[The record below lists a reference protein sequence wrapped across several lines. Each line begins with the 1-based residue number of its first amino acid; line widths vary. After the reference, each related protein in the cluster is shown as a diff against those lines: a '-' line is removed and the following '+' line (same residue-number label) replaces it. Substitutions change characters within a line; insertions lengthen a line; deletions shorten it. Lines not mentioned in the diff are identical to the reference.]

1 LRIKLDVIIPALN
14 EEEAIAA
21 TIGDIPVERLREIG
35 YETEIIFVDNGST
48 DNTIRIAETLGAT
61 VVHQPLPGYG
71 NAYHKGFS
79 YASGDII
86 ACGDADHTYP
96 FYDLPRLLS
105 IMEEKQADFITT
117 DRLSNL
123 NPESM
128 KFINMVGN
136 KFLSRLIRVFYRVP
150 IKDTQS
156 GMWVFRK
163 EILGKMFLTSPGME
177 FTQEIKIEAYRRG
190 VKCLEV
196 PIHYRKRKGET
207 KLKPFRDGIRNLVFM
222 AKSKRHF

>member
-1 LRIKLDVIIPALN
+1 MIKLDVIIPALN
-14 EEEAIAA
+14 EEDAIAD
-21 TIGDIPVERLREIG
+21 TISDIPLDRLREMG
-35 YETEIIFVDNGST
+35 YNTEIIIVDNGST
-48 DNTIRIAETLGAT
+48 DNTIRIAETRGAT

-71 NAYHKGFS
+71 NAYHKGFAC
-79 YASGDII
+79 ASGDVI

-128 KFINMVGN
+128 KFINVVGN
-136 KFLSRLIRVFYRVP
+136 KILSQLIRACYRVP
-150 IKDTQS
+150 IRDTQS
-156 GMWVFRK
+156 GMWVFRR
-163 EILGKMFLTSPGME
+163 EILAKMSLTSPGME
-177 FTQEIKIEAYRRG
+177 FTQEIKIEAYRGGMR
-190 VKCLEV
+190 CLEV

-207 KLKPFRDGIRNLVFM
+207 KLKPFRDGIRNLVLM
-222 AKSKRHF
+222 ASKRRL